1 MPRKIGSVTRKTLVN
16 AELPEATDTYT
27 VISHNFVIT
36 NILKNLQENGFE
48 VKEELY
54 RCTKGAQVASGI
66 YRINYDDDPDMGMIF
81 AFGNSYDKSMRFKC
95 AVGAYLYKN
104 NASLISK
111 MSDWNRKHTGTAD
124 EETQETILKQIEN
137 AMMYFNELKEHK
149 EIMKTIE
156 LRPTQ
161 FHSFMGQLYF
171 DKLITG
177 EQMAVIR
184 KEYEK
189 PSYDYETPKNNL
201 WTLYNHILTA
211 LKISHPRVWMEQQ
224 TMIHLKLA
232 TQFNLIEFDE
242 EEVETTDEKQ
252 SDVSCTSQGNAG
264 AFLPGYES
272 KPIRAEVGEP
282 SEEEKQMMMEAYQ
295 DDIEAGEY
303 SEEEVSHMLYGVD
316 NNPEVVI
323 SEPVDL
329 DAEEEEDWDKL
340 EKEGLI
346 KEIDPRAEWA
356 EQELAKEPEGEDV
369 GPPEMYEDAE
379 EKVLIDNTVEIED
392 EEEVPWIEDGEEPV
406 ELEEISEEEELEEV
420 VDEEVSADLEMQEIK
435 TEEIIE
441 EKEAEDKPVES
452 TGVLFD
458 LEEGEEPGVKPV
470 AGLDEPVQIMSP
482 EESAEKSQLP
492 AFSNAALGL
501 GYDEDVI
508 TEWVVNGN
516 YDGSLTE
523 SENMANFRSWASLID
538 SEEEINE
545 EPAVDKSSPLYVA
558 IQNELEELY
567 GYKPEFTYTETNDQ
581 FNIVLE
587 SGESVVLSAAY
598 INSLV

>member
-177 EQMAVIR
+177 EQIAVIR
-184 KEYEK
+184 REYEK

-252 SDVSCTSQGNAG
+252 SDVSCTSQGNAA
-264 AFLPGYES
+264 AFLPGYNK
-272 KPIRAEVGEP
+272 KPEQNLQKVVDDFNDVVTDIP
-282 SEEEKQMMMEAYQ
+282 MEEEPMEDEVLYV
-295 DDIEAGEY
+295 DEDGTEVLDEVEAT
-303 SEEEVSHMLYGVD
+303 EEEVNHMLHGVD

-329 DAEEEEDWDKL
+329 DAEEDEDWDKL
-340 EKEGLI
+340 EKAGLI
-346 KEIDPRAEWA
+346 KEID
-356 EQELAKEPEGEDV
+356 LKEK
-369 GPPEMYEDAE
+369 M
-379 EKVLIDNTVEIED
+379 
-392 EEEVPWIEDGEEPV
+392 
-406 ELEEISEEEELEEV
+406 
-420 VDEEVSADLEMQEIK
+420 
-435 TEEIIE
+435 
-441 EKEAEDKPVES
+441 
-452 TGVLFD
+452 
-458 LEEGEEPGVKPV
+458 
-470 AGLDEPVQIMSP
+470 
-482 EESAEKSQLP
+482 
-492 AFSNAALGL
+492 
-501 GYDEDVI
+501 
-508 TEWVVNGN
+508 
-516 YDGSLTE
+516 
-523 SENMANFRSWASLID
+523 
-538 SEEEINE
+538 
-545 EPAVDKSSPLYVA
+545 
-558 IQNELEELY
+558 
-567 GYKPEFTYTETNDQ
+567 
-581 FNIVLE
+581 
-587 SGESVVLSAAY
+587 
-598 INSLV
+598 